1 MLGSASMS
9 DGTIYEHPIPDLEQQ
24 KVKSWRYI
32 GYRGFSEWSA
42 SAQDFLVVRRFD
54 SLAARVIFLL
64 QWEITKLESGLTE
77 MDEVRMYGAKDD
89 LNNGS
94 FECDDE
100 DRQFQIKTIKAKLE
114 DYYSFIT
121 AYSALRVRG
130 EASATSKGNVDRW
143 LRRYRDPIAKDEIEF
158 IREPHHP
165 DLFSVAG
172 LPRTLLRRVLEKLHV
187 FHHTLFRTLS
197 HHDPAFTEG
206 AIHYADKRVD
216 GFVNLVIC
224 ITGFMML
231 AVPLWILYIL
241 NGKSKEQLIV
251 IAICIGVFLATVQ
264 AVSVAKPFESLA
276 ATAAY
281 SAVLMVFM
289 QIGP

>member
-1 MLGSASMS
+1 MTLTSSPSPVGLATDYFPRLALISVARLYCKIYMLGSASMS

-114 DYYSFIT
+114 DYCEYSEQEFPTIHQCEI
-121 AYSALRVRG
+121 L
-130 EASATSKGNVDRW
+130 EA
-143 LRRYRDPIAKDEIEF
+143 
-158 IREPHHP
+158 
-165 DLFSVAG
+165 
-172 LPRTLLRRVLEKLHV
+172 
-187 FHHTLFRTLS
+187 
-197 HHDPAFTEG
+197 
-206 AIHYADKRVD
+206 
-216 GFVNLVIC
+216 
-224 ITGFMML
+224 
-231 AVPLWILYIL
+231 
-241 NGKSKEQLIV
+241 
-251 IAICIGVFLATVQ
+251 
-264 AVSVAKPFESLA
+264 
-276 ATAAY
+276 
-281 SAVLMVFM
+281 
-289 QIGP
+289 